1 VCTYWEHV
9 THRTVDLRE
18 AMDSQRQMLAAL
30 LDGVEGHVDTLKRAL
45 ATVRELIDDMRSN
58 YR

>member
-1 VCTYWEHV
+1 
-9 THRTVDLRE
+9 VDLRE